1 MKNITKI
8 LALVM
13 VLTMVFCMAAC
24 TTGEPEGTTEA
35 SSTNE
40 TTRPTIGETEPSS
53 EPDDG
58 KMTYTITVKDSEGN
72 PQAGIMVQVCLEL
85 CVPGVTD
92 ENGVATFRLEEAS
105 GYSAGVGTVN
115 GVSYYDQTK
124 IYYEDGKYDV
134 TIVWDAPEAE

>member
-13 VLTMVFCMAAC
+13 VLAMVFCMAAC

-35 SSTNE
+35 SAPAA
-40 TTRPTIGETEPSS
+40 TTRPTTGETEPSS

-58 KMTYTITVKDSEGN
+58 KKTYTITVKDSEGN

-92 ENGVATFRLEEAS
+92 ENGVATFNLEEAS
-105 GYSAGVGTVN
+105 GYAAGVMED
-115 GVSYYDQTK
+115 YDNTK
-124 IYYEDGKYDV
+124 TYFEDGKYDV